1 MCAVRYKILSARELK
16 TDLTDNSDS
25 FVPSQ
30 KAVKT
35 AVDAK
40 QDTLVSGTNIKT
52 INSTSILGSGDIAIS
67 GSVSDGDKGDIT
79 VSGTGATWTIDNAA
93 VSNAKLANMAANTI
107 KGRITASTGAPE
119 DLTAAN
125 VRTIINVA
133 DGATANSK
141 ATGAEIN
148 TGTDDVKFATAKAIA
163 DSDILRTGKSAQ
175 ISALTDKATPVDAD
189 VTIIEDS
196 AATNAKKKLTWAN
209 IKATLKTYFDTLY
222 QAVLVSGTN
231 IKTINST
238 SLLGSGDIAITV
250 PVKATGAEVDT
261 GTDDAKFVT
270 AKALVDS
277 SYEKNPMTAAGDI
290 IYGGTSGAPTRLA
303 KGTDGQVLTLASGYP
318 SWAAPSGG
326 GTKTAFRAYPSSN
339 QNITTTNITKI
350 TFDTEDFDTNNEF
363 ASSTFTPAQAGYYM
377 LSIGVETNA
386 ATNERVRI
394 YLYKNGVSFAET
406 RDVPSS
412 NNGFTKTISTMV
424 YSDGNDTFEIYISL
438 IDSAG
443 AKMVVGDSMSTWFSG
458 YGIN

>member
-93 VSNAKLANMAANTI
+93 VSNAKMANMAQNTI
-107 KGRITASTGAPE
+107 KGRITASAGAPE

-133 DGATANSK
+133 DGATAN
-141 ATGAEIN
+141 A
-148 TGTDDVKFATAKAIA
+148 
-163 DSDILRTGKSAQ
+163 
-175 ISALTDKATPVDAD
+175 
-189 VTIIEDS
+189 
-196 AATNAKKKLTWAN
+196 
-209 IKATLKTYFDTLY
+209 
-222 QAVLVSGTN
+222 
-231 IKTINST
+231 
-238 SLLGSGDIAITV
+238 
-250 PVKATGAEVDT
+250 KATGAEVDT

-303 KGTDGQVLTLASGYP
+303 AGTAGQVLKMNSGATAP
-318 SWAAPSGG
+318 EWGAASGG
-326 GTKTAFRAYPSSN
+326 GDMVQLCDVTLDSDATYIDSGTITAKRALFIRLFVADRSAN
-339 QNITTTNITKI
+339 DQTKI
-350 TFDTEDFDTNNEF
+350 QFNGDTGNNYCSRRSDNGGAGSATDSASGILPVPSGTSGHMITMNVFNLTSYPKALNFLAYTFDAGTSSGTICEGGGHWNNTTSQITSVRAI
-363 ASSTFTPAQAGYYM
+363 ASTGNLTAG
-377 LSIGVETNA
+377 
-386 ATNERVRI
+386 
-394 YLYKNGVSFAET
+394 T
-406 RDVPSS
+406 R
-412 NNGFTKTISTMV
+412 
-424 YSDGNDTFEIYISL
+424 L
-438 IDSAG
+438 IIFGSKD
-443 AKMVVGDSMSTWFSG
+443 
-458 YGIN
+458 